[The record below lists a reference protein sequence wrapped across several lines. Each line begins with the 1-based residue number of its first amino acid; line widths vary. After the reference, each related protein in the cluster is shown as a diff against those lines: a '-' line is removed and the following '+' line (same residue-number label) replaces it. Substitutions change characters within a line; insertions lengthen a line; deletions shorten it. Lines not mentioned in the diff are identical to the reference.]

1 MSPER
6 RASPMADGRRTHVIA
21 VSLPKE
27 LFRDLEALRLRRFQ
41 KRSEIIKEAIRDY
54 IEAMGAGR
62 AGLREAPTRYEDDDA
77 LSAADR
83 AAIARA
89 KAEIRRGEYVTLD
102 ENNQTLK
109 NVARR
114 RTKKR
119 R

>member
-1 MSPER
+1 
-6 RASPMADGRRTHVIA
+6 MADGKRTHVIA

-54 IEAMGAGR
+54 IEAMSAGNRR
-62 AGLREAPTRYEDDDA
+62 AGLHEAPARYEDDDT
-77 LSAADR
+77 LTAADR

-102 ENNQTLK
+102 AVNRKFK

>member
-1 MSPER
+1 
-6 RASPMADGRRTHVIA
+6 MADGKRTHVIA

-27 LFRDLEALRLRRFQ
+27 LFRDLEALRHRRFQ
-41 KRSEIIKEAIRDY
+41 KRSEIVKEAIRDY
-54 IEAMGAGR
+54 IEIMAAGGR
-62 AGLREAPTRYEDDDA
+62 GSGLREVPARYADKDR
-77 LSAADR
+77 LTAADR

-102 ENNQTLK
+102 AQSRKLG

-114 RTKKR
+114 RSKKR

>member
-1 MSPER
+1 M
-6 RASPMADGRRTHVIA
+6 ASGKRTHVIA

-27 LFRDLEALRLRRFQ
+27 LYRELEALRLRRFQ

-54 IEAMGAGR
+54 IEMMEGTRSAN
-62 AGLREAPTRYEDDDA
+62 GLREAPARYEDEDT
-77 LSAADR
+77 LTAADR

-102 ENNQTLK
+102 VHNRKLRD
-109 NVARR
+109 VARR
-114 RTKKR
+114 RSKKR